1 MTETETATVAQ
12 STQMR
17 ETNSMRA
24 FLAIWTGQA
33 ISVFGSELV
42 EFALIWY
49 LTVRSG
55 SAVVLTLATLIQ
67 ILPRTVL
74 GPFLGVWVDQWNR
87 RYVMQ
92 IADAL
97 TASVTILLATLFHLG
112 LVQIWHIYVL
122 LFAGALGQTMHASAF
137 TASTTLMVPENQ
149 LTRIGGLNQV
159 LVGATSILGPPVGAL
174 LIATLPIQGI
184 LSIDVATAI
193 VAVASLFFVRIPQPE
208 RSTTG
213 GRPSM
218 WRDVKSSFTY
228 VWSWR
233 GLAIV
238 TGVSMVLNFMFV
250 PAFSLLSLI
259 VFEHFQGSALQ
270 LGWMEAAFGI
280 GMLAGGALL
289 GTWGGFER
297 RINTMIVGVGLLGLM
312 MVVIG
317 TVPANRIFLAIGA
330 MFLVG
335 VGLALDNGAAQALFQ
350 VLIVPDMQGRVFA
363 ALRALRTLMSP
374 LGLALAG
381 PFTDVF
387 GIRSWMLCAGTCVT
401 TVVAAM
407 RFIPEVANIEGG
419 VAQSGGVTGERH
431 EQRESGHR

>member
-1 MTETETATVAQ
+1 
-12 STQMR
+12 
-17 ETNSMRA
+17 MRA

-33 ISVFGSELV
+33 LSVFGSELV

-49 LTVRSG
+49 LTMRSG
-55 SAVVLTLATLIQ
+55 SAIVLTLATLIQ

-74 GPFLGVWVDQWNR
+74 GPFIGVWIDRWNR

-97 TASVTILLATLFHLG
+97 TASVTILLAALFHLG
-112 LVQIWHIYVL
+112 VVQFWHIYVL

-174 LIATLPIQGI
+174 LIEALPIQSI
-184 LSIDVATAI
+184 LSIDVATAL
-193 VAVASLFFVRIPQPE
+193 VAVTSLFFVHVPQPTC
-208 RSTTG
+208 STTG
-213 GRPSM
+213 GRASI
-218 WRDVKSSFTY
+218 WRDVRSGFTY

-238 TGVSMVLNFMFV
+238 TGISMISNFLLV

-259 VFEHFQGSALQ
+259 VTQHFQGGALQ

-289 GTWGGFER
+289 GAWGGFER
-297 RINTMIVGVGLLGLM
+297 RINTMFVGVGLLGLM

-317 TVPANRIFLAIGA
+317 SVPANCIFLATGA

-335 VGLALDNGAAQALFQ
+335 LGLALDNGAAQALFQ
-350 VLIVPDMQGRVFA
+350 VLIAPDKQGRVFA
-363 ALRALRTLMSP
+363 TLRALRTLMSP

-381 PFTDVF
+381 PFTAIF
-387 GIRSWMLCAGTCVT
+387 GIQSWMLGAGIGIAAMAT
-401 TVVAAM
+401 AM
-407 RFIPEVANIEGG
+407 RFIPKVATIEEH
-419 VAQSGGVTGERH
+419 ER
-431 EQRESGHR
+431 S